1 MTATTTRT
9 LDLDSDALQ
18 SARALAP
25 RIREAAAEIEAE
37 RRLPVEIMEAMR
49 SAGLFHMMVP
59 RDLGG
64 RETDPVEHLR
74 VVEEIAAADG
84 SAGWCV
90 MIASQVA
97 PFVAFMDPAG
107 AIEVMGNGNVG
118 CGVARP
124 IGRAVPLDGGDGGYR
139 VSGHWPFASGSAHAD
154 WFMGECLIYDDD
166 GETPRKDADGNDVVL
181 TFFTPASNVTVHD
194 TWYTTGLRGT
204 ASNDF
209 SVDGIVVPP
218 RHTVD
223 FSGAPK
229 HSWAALRVAPL
240 TFMNHGAHAIG
251 IARAAVEEATRII
264 REKRGWGGVPLR
276 ETGRMQEVIAQA
288 TALHES
294 SRAYFYASAE
304 ALWAEAQAGEESA
317 PATRARAR
325 LAASHAATAS
335 IQAVDLLHRALA
347 TSAILATSALDRQFR
362 DIHTAGAHVMIGPL
376 TYEAAGRALLGE
388 PVDFPLF

>member
-1 MTATTTRT
+1 MATST
-9 LDLDSDALQ
+9 LRKLDFERDALEA
-18 SARALAP
+18 ARALAP
-25 RIREAAAEIEAE
+25 RIRESGAEIEAR
-37 RRLPVEIMEAMR
+37 RRLPTAIVEAMR
-49 SAGLFHMMVP
+49 EAGLFHMTVP

-90 MIASQVA
+90 MIACQVG
-97 PFVAFMDPAG
+97 PFAAFMDPVG
-107 AIEVMGNGNVG
+107 AREVMGNGNLG

-124 IGRAVPLDGGDGGYR
+124 IGRAVPLDDPAGGYR

-166 GETPRKDADGNDVVL
+166 GDSPRKKEDGDDAVL
-181 TFFTPASNVTVHD
+181 TFFTPAANATVHD

-204 ASNDF
+204 SSNNF
-209 SVDGIVVPP
+209 SVEDVVVPP
-218 RHTVD
+218 LHAVD
-223 FSGAPK
+223 FSGPPT
-229 HSWAALRVAPL
+229 HPWAALRVEPL
-240 TFMNHGAHAIG
+240 IFMNHGAHALG

-264 REKRGWGGVPLR
+264 REKRGWGNVPLR
-276 ETGRMQEVIAQA
+276 ETGRMQQVIAEA

-294 SRAYFYASAE
+294 SKAYFYSAAE
-304 ALWAEAQAGEESA
+304 ALWAAAQGTEAVDAV
-317 PATRARAR
+317 TRARAR

-347 TSAILATSALDRQFR
+347 TSAILATSTLDRQFR
-362 DIHTAGAHVMIGPL
+362 DIHTAAAHVMIGPL
-376 TYEAAGRALLGE
+376 TYEAAGRALLGDE
-388 PVDFPLF
+388 VNFPLF